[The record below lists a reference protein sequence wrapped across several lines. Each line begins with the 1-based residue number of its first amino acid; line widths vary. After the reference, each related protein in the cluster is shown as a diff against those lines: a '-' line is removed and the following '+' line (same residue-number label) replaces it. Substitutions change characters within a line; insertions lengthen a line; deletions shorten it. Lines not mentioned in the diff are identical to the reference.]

1 MLYVIHRRNSELS
14 YQGGQERIVHL
25 VSRIGIA
32 IQQSEGRPWAFTDGN
47 AGARYTRFSN
57 DLAQFPDFVD
67 WNAVQATYWSDPTVK
82 ERKQAEF
89 LVHQRFPWAGIG
101 AIGTIHQQVAEEVQ
115 G

>member
-1 MLYVIHRRNSELS
+1 
-14 YQGGQERIVHL
+14 
-25 VSRIGIA
+25 
-32 IQQSEGRPWAFTDGN
+32 
-47 AGARYTRFSN
+47 
-57 DLAQFPDFVD
+57 VD

-115 G
+115 GLLTSCEHRPTVAVKPDWYY